1 MAWNG
6 SNGVNAGSP
15 EYVTFTAWR
24 NTPLED
30 AAREFLL
37 ARAGLPL
44 GALLFTFGTPQH
56 ARRRWL
62 DRGDRID
69 RARAGRAEIDDRCHR
84 PHYARLAARAAHSR
98 RANTVESS
106 PACRSEAK
114 VDAMN
119 VYARSAGGA
128 AWAGRACARRH
139 GRSIRRQPR
148 RGAERSLTCRARRS
162 DQAEFRTRNSGA
174 R

>member
-1 MAWNG
+1 
-6 SNGVNAGSP
+6 
-15 EYVTFTAWR
+15 VTFTAWR

-44 GALLFTFGTPQH
+44 GALLFTFGTPRH
-56 ARRRWL
+56 ADDDGWTAETGSIALAPGALKLTTDATGRITL
-62 DRGDRID
+62 VSPRGLALAPERIG
-69 RARAGRAEIDDRCHR
+69 RIVAGLPR
-84 PHYARLAARAAHSR
+84 
-98 RANTVESS
+98 
-106 PACRSEAK
+106 EAK

-128 AWAGRACARRH
+128 AWEPVALSRPDTIVVSDAGRVVARS
-139 GRSIRRQPR
+139 GPS
-148 RGAERSLTCRARRS
+148 RAAPA
-162 DQAEFRTRNSGA
+162 DQIKLEFRLGAAARDVPLTRVAVLPPPPS